1 MVHRVHQRG
10 RSAAVIVLLVLG
22 ALLTPVAVLAHWARE
37 TITSTD
43 GYLAA
48 IEDLSADPAVRAAL
62 VDHLTTETLDQI
74 DANALV
80 SSALAALGMTV
91 EGDARIDELDERL
104 RAELESLAREV
115 ITQAIDSSAF
125 AAVWTQANRAAHTT
139 VVALLRGDDGAATLA
154 PDGEVSLDLSPLVEL
169 ARTELVARGIS
180 SAESIP
186 QVDVSIPLFSSQE
199 LVAARDYYS
208 VLDAAASWLPW
219 VAALLLISAVV
230 LAPRRGAALGWAGGI
245 IVAATGLVSV
255 AVVILASSYLD
266 SLTGSQLRTELTV
279 SVANTLE
286 GSVLGALRLGYAVGG
301 ALLLAGVVTWLVG
314 RRSRSS
320 TVTTAGPEPRPARG

>member
-1 MVHRVHQRG
+1 M
-10 RSAAVIVLLVLG
+10 LLVLG

-43 GYLAA
+43 GYVAA
-48 IEDLSADPAVRAAL
+48 IEDLSADPEVRAAL

-80 SSALAALGMTV
+80 SSTLAALGVTV
-91 EGDARIDELDERL
+91 EGDARIDALDDRL
-104 RAELESLAREV
+104 RAQLESLAREV
-115 ITQAIDSSAF
+115 ITQVVDSDAF
-125 AAVWTQANRAAHTT
+125 ATVWTQANRAAHTT
-139 VVALLRGDDGAATLA
+139 VVALLRGDDGALNLT
-154 PDGEVSLDLSPLVEL
+154 PDGQVSLDLSPLVEL
-169 ARTELVARGIS
+169 ARAELVARGIS
-180 SAESIP
+180 AAQSIP

-219 VAALLLISAVV
+219 VAALLLVSATA
-230 LAPRRGAALGWAGGI
+230 LARRRGTALAWAGGI
-245 IVAATGLVSV
+245 IVAATGLTSL
-255 AVVILASSYLD
+255 AVVVLRSSYLN

-286 GSVLGALRLGYAVGG
+286 ESVLGALRLGYAVG
-301 ALLLAGVVTWLVG
+301 AVLLLAGAVMWLVG
-314 RRSRSS
+314 RRSPSS
-320 TVTTAGPEPRPARG
+320 KVTTAGPGPRPAQG